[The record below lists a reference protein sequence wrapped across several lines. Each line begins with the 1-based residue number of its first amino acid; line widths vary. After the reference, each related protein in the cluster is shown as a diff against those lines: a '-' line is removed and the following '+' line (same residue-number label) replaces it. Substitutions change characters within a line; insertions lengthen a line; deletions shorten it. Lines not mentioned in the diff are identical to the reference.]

1 MADSNH
7 PHASDAVLSNRM
19 QPPRASLVLGGL
31 VGVQH
36 QFASQ
41 IVEQR
46 QAAVFQAA
54 KYGEAGLALLIQAL
68 QDPSLIV
75 QKAAYWTLQQQ
86 PQTMAR
92 QALRRYEVY
101 RLFTCLCTLQGHQQ
115 GITAVALSPDQKT
128 IVSAGRDQ
136 MLRVWDIPTQAEVMT
151 IAEAE
156 FVYGIAISPDNRKF
170 TIKTGERRFKAW
182 DMRYEQPIEVDDLP
196 TRGIAS
202 VAVAR
207 GATKRAASTITGT
220 SAAQPQRQGNY
231 LISGSQNLIRVWN
244 LAKGEEVTVL
254 RGHTSL
260 VTAVAVAANR
270 LIVSGSED
278 KTIKIWG
285 ISWDESQ

>member
-1 MADSNH
+1 MSDSNS
-7 PHASDAVLSNRM
+7 PQASDAVLSERM
-19 QPPRASLVLGGL
+19 QPPIASVVLGGL
-31 VGVQH
+31 VGVQQ
-36 QFASQ
+36 QFASP

-46 QAAVFQAA
+46 QAAVFQAGN
-54 KYGEAGLALLIQAL
+54 YGEAGLALVIQAL

-75 QKAAYWTLQQQ
+75 QKAAYWALQHRPEPIAQ
-86 PQTMAR
+86 
-92 QALRRYEVY
+92 QALRSYEVY
-101 RLFTCLCTLQGHQQ
+101 RLFTCLFTLQGHQQ
-115 GITAVALSPDQKT
+115 GITAVALSPDEKT

-151 IAEAE
+151 IPEAE

-182 DMRYEQPIEVDDLP
+182 DMRYEQQIDVEDLP

-202 VAVAR
+202 VTVAKGAAK
-207 GATKRAASTITGT
+207 GATKAN
-220 SAAQPQRQGNY
+220 SAISPTVQPQRNGKY

-244 LAKGEEVTVL
+244 LAKGEEAAVL

-278 KTIKIWG
+278 KTLRVWG
-285 ISWDESQ
+285 IR